1 MTVNKLSLPKDKIKV
16 LFLEDI
22 HSNATELFQRHGYT
36 QVEEISEA
44 LDENDLMSKISDV
57 HIIGIRSRTQI
68 TDKIL
73 AVADKLMVIGCFC
86 IGTNQVDIDGAK
98 KRGIPVFNAPY
109 SNTRSVAELVLA
121 ESILLLR
128 GIPQK
133 SWSAHQGVW
142 KKTVKGSH
150 EIRGKTLGIVGY
162 GHIGTQLSILAEA
175 LGMNVIFFDIIEKLA
190 LGNARSA
197 SNIEELLALSDI
209 VSLHVPATDET
220 AGLMSSDRLKL
231 IRKGGIVINASR
243 GNVVDIGGLASLV
256 EKGHI
261 GGAAID
267 VFPHEP
273 ASPEEAFV
281 SPLQGL
287 RNVILTPHIGG
298 TTLEAQSNIA
308 TEVGDKLIRYSDNG
322 STLGATNFAE
332 VSLPIQT
339 DALRFMHIHRDIP
352 GVLSRINDVF
362 SKRDI
367 NISGQYLRADGEV
380 GYVVTDVIGEI
391 EAGMG
396 IRKDLQ
402 GIEGTV
408 RTRFLY

>member
-1 MTVNKLSLPKDKIKV
+1 MNKLSLPKDKIKV
-16 LFLEDI
+16 LLLEDI
-22 HSNATELFQRHGYT
+22 HSNAIELFQRHGYN

-44 LDENDLMSKISDV
+44 LDENDLMSKISDA

-73 AVADKLMVIGCFC
+73 AIADKLMVIGCFC
-86 IGTNQVDIDGAK
+86 IGTNQVNIDAAK

-121 ESILLLR
+121 EAILLLR
-128 GIPQK
+128 GIPEK
-133 SWSAHQGVW
+133 SWSAHEGGW
-142 KKTVKGSH
+142 KKTVTGSH

-175 LGMNVIFFDIIEKLA
+175 LGMNIVFFDIIEKLS
-190 LGNARSA
+190 LGNARSV
-197 SNIEELLALSDI
+197 SNLEELLGLSDI
-209 VSLHVPATDET
+209 VSLHVPATDAT

-231 IRKGGIVINASR
+231 MKKGAILINASR
-243 GNVVDIGGLASLV
+243 GNVVDIGGLASLL
-256 EKGHI
+256 ENGHI

-273 ASPEEAFV
+273 ASPEEAFI

-308 TEVGDKLIRYSDNG
+308 TEVGDKLVKYSDNG
-322 STLGATNFAE
+322 STLGAVNFAE
-332 VSLPIQT
+332 VVLPTQT
-339 DALRFMHIHRDIP
+339 DALRFMHIHHDIP

-391 EAGMG
+391 EVGMG

-402 GIEGTV
+402 DIEGTV